1 MGFFCV
7 LCSHQQGRAET
18 GEGHLALLG
27 RGDYMQGAQA
37 DRKGARYT
45 EPDLVKGL
53 TLKHQRL
60 RLLIKEQEANGINMY
75 LSVFTDRWVLED
87 WHL

>member
-1 MGFFCV
+1 
-7 LCSHQQGRAET
+7 
-18 GEGHLALLG
+18 
-27 RGDYMQGAQA
+27 MQGAQA

-75 LSVFTDRWVLED
+75 LSVFTVRWVSED
-87 WHL
+87 WDF

>member
-1 MGFFCV
+1 MARWYYNILYHPRIEIAVCLFTAGLLPYTNPRYGFFCV

-37 DRKGARYT
+37 DR
-45 EPDLVKGL
+45 
-53 TLKHQRL
+53 
-60 RLLIKEQEANGINMY
+60 
-75 LSVFTDRWVLED
+75 
-87 WHL
+87 